1 MSQLRR
7 RSLDSK
13 LNLRNN
19 RIEAESE
26 SIGDNKSLDKTSSSA
41 KRLRTTDATTGATR
55 QTSIKEQLKPKA
67 STGKNNK
74 RNREDNSSSQK
85 SPPKKRANC
94 ETTSMPVETTIESN
108 EVRVK
113 ELKPEHEELKQQI
126 FAGIKLMLDPI
137 KEDIEQIKLDQ
148 CGYESK
154 AENLTGHKIQQQIIK
169 NEVKQKKL
177 ETRTSALEDQLLE
190 KNIIFQGLP
199 EDEFEDQQE
208 TKMKIISVLTNV
220 TEGATAEDRKE
231 AAKKTPIDSIERMGK
246 YKPNRTRLVKVKFT
260 NKTDVSCLFKN
271 LKKLPDGVFID
282 REYSKATEKE
292 RRVLRPIVKAA
303 RKIEEYKGK
312 CWLEGPYL
320 KLDGKCYHRQNVH
333 TLPEKLGPA
342 EVTSVSDDNSVAFFG
357 ELNPFSNFHPCQFS
371 LEGLDF
377 HSTEQYIQM
386 KKAEFFRDDVAK
398 ERILHCEDALD
409 SKMISKD
416 ILSFNKRE
424 WSKVAEEL
432 YLPGIR
438 AKFFQNPGLMASLL
452 NTGTKNLVESSYDD
466 LWGTGI
472 QLSDPSAL
480 DEDKWKTVGLLGK
493 MLMSI
498 RSEKLDIIS
507 GNVIAS
513 TEESVSTIGD

>member
-13 LNLRNN
+13 LNLRSN
-19 RIEAESE
+19 RKEAESE
-26 SIGDNKSLDKTSSSA
+26 SLGDKKSTDKTSSSA
-41 KRLRTTDATTGATR
+41 KRLKTTGAVR
-55 QTSIKEQLKPKA
+55 QISIKEQLKPKA
-67 STGKNNK
+67 SSGKNNK
-74 RNREDNSSSQK
+74 CNREDNSSSQK
-85 SPPKKRANC
+85 SPLKKRANC
-94 ETTSMPVETTIESN
+94 ETTSMPVETTIESTKA
-108 EVRVK
+108 RVK

-148 CGYESK
+148 RGYESK

-177 ETRTSALEDQLLE
+177 ETRISALEDQLLE
-190 KNIIFQGLP
+190 NNIIFQGLT

-208 TKMKIISVLTNV
+208 TKTKIISVLSTV
-220 TEGATAEDRKE
+220 TRGATAEDRKE
-231 AAKKTPIDSIERMGK
+231 SAKKIPIDSIERMGK
-246 YKPNRTRLVKVKFT
+246 YKPNRSRPVKVKFT

-271 LKKLPDGVFID
+271 RKKLPDGVFID

-292 RRVLRPIVKAA
+292 HRILRPIVKAT

-333 TLPEKLGPA
+333 MLPEKLGLA

-377 HSTEQYIQM
+377 HSTEQYIQL
-386 KKAEFFRDDVAK
+386 KKAEFFRDEIAK
-398 ERILHCEDALD
+398 ERIQHCEDALD

-416 ILSFNKRE
+416 ILNFNKRE

-432 YLPGIR
+432 CLPGIR
-438 AKFFQNPGLMASLL
+438 AKFFQNPGLMAALL

-472 QLSDPSAL
+472 PLSDPAAL
-480 DEDKWKTVGLLGK
+480 DETRWKTVGLLGK
-493 MLMSI
+493 MLMSV
-498 RSEKLDIIS
+498 RSEKLGIIS
-507 GNVIAS
+507 GNDEAS
-513 TEESVSTIGD
+513 MEESISTIGD

>member
-1 MSQLRR
+1 MSQLNR

-19 RIEAESE
+19 RKEAESE
-26 SIGDNKSLDKTSSSA
+26 SLGDKKSTDKTSSSA
-41 KRLRTTDATTGATR
+41 KRLRTTGAMR
-55 QTSIKEQLKPKA
+55 QISIKEQLKPKA
-67 STGKNNK
+67 SSGKNNK
-74 RNREDNSSSQK
+74 RNRGDNSSSQK

-148 CGYESK
+148 HGYESK

-169 NEVKQKKL
+169 NKVKQKKL
-177 ETRTSALEDQLLE
+177 ETRISALEDQLLE
-190 KNIIFQGLP
+190 KNIIFQGLT

-208 TKMKIISVLTNV
+208 TKTKIILTTV
-220 TEGATAEDRKE
+220 CKGATAEDRKE
-231 AAKKTPIDSIERMGK
+231 AAKKTPIDSIEQMGK
-246 YKPNRTRLVKVKFT
+246 YKPNRSRPVKVKFM

-271 LKKLPDGVFID
+271 RKKLPDGVFID

-292 RRVLRPIVKAA
+292 RRILRPIVKAA

-320 KLDGKCYHRQNVH
+320 KLDGKRYHRQNVH
-333 TLPEKLGPA
+333 TLPEKLGLA
-342 EVTSVSDDNSVAFFG
+342 EVTSVSNDNSVAFFG
-357 ELNPFSNFHPCQFS
+357 ELNPFSNFHPCHFS

-386 KKAEFFRDDVAK
+386 KKAEFFQDEIAK
-398 ERILHCEDALD
+398 ERIQHCEDALD

-416 ILSFNKRE
+416 ILNFNK
-424 WSKVAEEL
+424 
-432 YLPGIR
+432 
-438 AKFFQNPGLMASLL
+438 
-452 NTGTKNLVESSYDD
+452 
-466 LWGTGI
+466 
-472 QLSDPSAL
+472 
-480 DEDKWKTVGLLGK
+480 
-493 MLMSI
+493 
-498 RSEKLDIIS
+498 
-507 GNVIAS
+507 
-513 TEESVSTIGD
+513 

>member
-1 MSQLRR
+1 MLQLRR

-13 LNLRNN
+13 LNLRSN
-19 RIEAESE
+19 RKEAEGE
-26 SIGDNKSLDKTSSSA
+26 SLEDKKSTDKTSSSA
-41 KRLRTTDATTGATR
+41 KRLKTRGATK
-55 QTSIKEQLKPKA
+55 QISIKEQLKPKA
-67 STGKNNK
+67 SSGKNNK
-74 RNREDNSSSQK
+74 CNREDNPSSQK

-94 ETTSMPVETTIESN
+94 ETTSMPVETTIESS

-169 NEVKQKKL
+169 KEVKQKKL
-177 ETRTSALEDQLLE
+177 ETRISALEDQLLE
-190 KNIIFQGLP
+190 KNIIFQGLT

-208 TKMKIISVLTNV
+208 TKTKIISVLTTV
-220 TEGATAEDRKE
+220 TEGVTAEDRKE
-231 AAKKTPIDSIERMGK
+231 SAKKTPIDSIERIGK
-246 YKPNRTRLVKVKFT
+246 YKPNRSRPVKVKFT

-271 LKKLPDGVFID
+271 WKKLPVFID

-292 RRVLRPIVKAA
+292 RRILRPIVKAA

-320 KLDGKCYHRQNVH
+320 KLDGKRYHRQNVH

-357 ELNPFSNFHPCQFS
+357 ELNPFSNFPPCQFS

-386 KKAEFFRDDVAK
+386 KKAEFFRDEIAK
-398 ERILHCEDALD
+398 EHIQHCEDALD

-416 ILSFNKRE
+416 ILNFNKR
-424 WSKVAEEL
+424 
-432 YLPGIR
+432 
-438 AKFFQNPGLMASLL
+438 
-452 NTGTKNLVESSYDD
+452 
-466 LWGTGI
+466 
-472 QLSDPSAL
+472 
-480 DEDKWKTVGLLGK
+480 
-493 MLMSI
+493 
-498 RSEKLDIIS
+498 
-507 GNVIAS
+507 
-513 TEESVSTIGD
+513 

>member
-1 MSQLRR
+1 MQ
-7 RSLDSK
+7 
-13 LNLRNN
+13 
-19 RIEAESE
+19 
-26 SIGDNKSLDKTSSSA
+26 
-41 KRLRTTDATTGATR
+41 KRLRTTGATTGATR

-67 STGKNNK
+67 SSGKNNK
-74 RNREDNSSSQK
+74 HNQEDNSNSQK

-113 ELKPEHEELKQQI
+113 ELKPKHEELKQQI
-126 FAGIKLMLDPI
+126 FTGIKLMLDPI

-148 CGYESK
+148 HGYESK

-177 ETRTSALEDQLLE
+177 ETRISALEDQLLE
-190 KNIIFQGLP
+190 KNIIFQGLT

-208 TKMKIISVLTNV
+208 TKTKIISVLTNV

-246 YKPNRTRLVKVKFT
+246 YKPNRTRPVKVKFM

-271 LKKLPDGVFID
+271 RKKLPDGVFID

-292 RRVLRPIVKAA
+292 RRVLRPIVKAV
-303 RKIEEYKGK
+303 RKLEEYKGK

-320 KLDGKCYHRQNVH
+320 KLDGKHYHRQNVH
-333 TLPEKLGPA
+333 ILPEKLGPA
-342 EVTSVSDDNSVAFFG
+342 EVTSVSADNSVAFFG

-386 KKAEFFRDDVAK
+386 KKAESS
-398 ERILHCEDALD
+398 E
-409 SKMISKD
+409 M
-416 ILSFNKRE
+416 
-424 WSKVAEEL
+424 
-432 YLPGIR
+432 
-438 AKFFQNPGLMASLL
+438 
-452 NTGTKNLVESSYDD
+452 NL
-466 LWGTGI
+466 
-472 QLSDPSAL
+472 
-480 DEDKWKTVGLLGK
+480 
-493 MLMSI
+493 
-498 RSEKLDIIS
+498 
-507 GNVIAS
+507 
-513 TEESVSTIGD
+513 

>member
-7 RSLDSK
+7 QSLDSK

-26 SIGDNKSLDKTSSSA
+26 SIGDKKSLDKTSSSA
-41 KRLRTTDATTGATR
+41 KRLRTTGATTGAMR

-67 STGKNNK
+67 SSGKNNK

-94 ETTSMPVETTIESN
+94 ETTSMPVETPIESN
-108 EVRVK
+108 EVKVK

-148 CGYESK
+148 RGYESK

-177 ETRTSALEDQLLE
+177 ETRISALEDQLLE
-190 KNIIFQGLP
+190 KNIIFQGLT

-208 TKMKIISVLTNV
+208 TKTKIISVLTNV
-220 TEGATAEDRKE
+220 TEGVTAEDRKE

-246 YKPNRTRLVKVKFT
+246 YKPNRTRPVKVKFT

-271 LKKLPDGVFID
+271 RKKLPDGVFID
-282 REYSKATEKE
+282 REYSKAMEKE

-320 KLDGKCYHRQNVH
+320 KLDGKRYHRQNVH
-333 TLPEKLGPA
+333 TLPEKLSPA
-342 EVTSVSDDNSVAFFG
+342 EVTSVSNDNSVAFFG

-416 ILSFNKRE
+416 ILNFNK
-424 WSKVAEEL
+424 
-432 YLPGIR
+432 
-438 AKFFQNPGLMASLL
+438 
-452 NTGTKNLVESSYDD
+452 
-466 LWGTGI
+466 
-472 QLSDPSAL
+472 
-480 DEDKWKTVGLLGK
+480 
-493 MLMSI
+493 
-498 RSEKLDIIS
+498 
-507 GNVIAS
+507 
-513 TEESVSTIGD
+513 

>member
-1 MSQLRR
+1 MLQLRR
-7 RSLDSK
+7 HSLDSK

-19 RIEAESE
+19 KKEVESE
-26 SIGDNKSLDKTSSSA
+26 SLGDKKSTDKTSSSA
-41 KRLRTTDATTGATR
+41 KRLKITGATR
-55 QTSIKEQLKPKA
+55 QISIKEQLKPKA
-67 STGKNNK
+67 SSGKNNK
-74 RNREDNSSSQK
+74 CNREDNSSSQK

-94 ETTSMPVETTIESN
+94 ENTRMPVETTIESN

-148 CGYESK
+148 HGYESK

-169 NEVKQKKL
+169 NKVKQKKL
-177 ETRTSALEDQLLE
+177 ETRISALEDQLLE
-190 KNIIFQGLP
+190 KNMIFQGLT

-208 TKMKIISVLTNV
+208 TKTKIISILTTV
-220 TEGATAEDRKE
+220 TEGATVEDRKE
-231 AAKKTPIDSIERMGK
+231 SAKKTPIDSIERMGK
-246 YKPNRTRLVKVKFT
+246 YKPNRSRPVKVNFT

-271 LKKLPDGVFID
+271 RKKLPDGVFID
-282 REYSKATEKE
+282 REYSKGTEKE
-292 RRVLRPIVKAA
+292 CRILRPIVKAA
-303 RKIEEYKGK
+303 RKIDEYKGK

-320 KLDGKCYHRQNVH
+320 KLDGKRYHRQNIH

-342 EVTSVSDDNSVAFFG
+342 EVTSVSNDNSVAFFG

-371 LEGLDF
+371 LEGLDY

-386 KKAEFFRDDVAK
+386 KKAEFFRDEIAK
-398 ERILHCEDALD
+398 ELIQHCEDALD

-416 ILSFNKRE
+416 IVNFNKRE

-432 YLPGIR
+432 CLPGIR
-438 AKFFQNPGLMASLL
+438 AKFFQNPGLMAALI

-472 QLSDPSAL
+472 PLSDPSAL
-480 DEDKWKTVGLLGK
+480 DETRWKTVGLLGK
-493 MLMSI
+493 MSV
-498 RSEKLDIIS
+498 RSENLALSVETMRHQLRRVFPQLVIKLLIS
-507 GNVIAS
+507 
-513 TEESVSTIGD
+513 

>member
-19 RIEAESE
+19 RKEAESE
-26 SIGDNKSLDKTSSSA
+26 SLGDKKSTDKTSSSA
-41 KRLRTTDATTGATR
+41 KRLKTTGTTR
-55 QTSIKEQLKPKA
+55 QISIKEQLKPKA
-67 STGKNNK
+67 SSGKNNK

-94 ETTSMPVETTIESN
+94 GTTSMPVETTIESN

-113 ELKPEHEELKQQI
+113 ELKPKHEELKQQI

-148 CGYESK
+148 RGYESK

-177 ETRTSALEDQLLE
+177 ETRISALEDQLLE
-190 KNIIFQGLP
+190 KNIIFQGLT
-199 EDEFEDQQE
+199 ENEFEDQQE
-208 TKMKIISVLTNV
+208 TKTKIISILTTV
-220 TEGATAEDRKE
+220 TKGATAEDRKE
-231 AAKKTPIDSIERMGK
+231 SAKKTPIDSIERMGK
-246 YKPNRTRLVKVKFT
+246 YKPNRSRPVKVKFT

-271 LKKLPDGVFID
+271 QKKLPDGVFID

-292 RRVLRPIVKAA
+292 RRILRPIVKAA

-342 EVTSVSDDNSVAFFG
+342 EVTSVSNDNSVAFFG
-357 ELNPFSNFHPCQFS
+357 ELNPFSNFHPCHFS

-386 KKAEFFRDDVAK
+386 KKAEFFRDEIAK
-398 ERILHCEDALD
+398 ERIQHCEDALD

-416 ILSFNKRE
+416 ILNFNK
-424 WSKVAEEL
+424 
-432 YLPGIR
+432 
-438 AKFFQNPGLMASLL
+438 
-452 NTGTKNLVESSYDD
+452 
-466 LWGTGI
+466 
-472 QLSDPSAL
+472 
-480 DEDKWKTVGLLGK
+480 
-493 MLMSI
+493 
-498 RSEKLDIIS
+498 
-507 GNVIAS
+507 
-513 TEESVSTIGD
+513 

>member
-13 LNLRNN
+13 LNLRSN
-19 RIEAESE
+19 RKEAEGE
-26 SIGDNKSLDKTSSSA
+26 SLGDKKSMDKTSSSA
-41 KRLRTTDATTGATR
+41 KRLKTTGATR
-55 QTSIKEQLKPKA
+55 QISIKEQLKPKA
-67 STGKNNK
+67 SSGKNNK
-74 RNREDNSSSQK
+74 RNREDNPSSQK

-94 ETTSMPVETTIESN
+94 ETTSMPVETTIESS

-113 ELKPEHEELKQQI
+113 ELKPKHEELKQQI

-148 CGYESK
+148 RGNESK
-154 AENLTGHKIQQQIIK
+154 TENLTGHKIQQQIIK

-177 ETRTSALEDQLLE
+177 ETRISALEDQLLE
-190 KNIIFQGLP
+190 KNIIFQGLT

-208 TKMKIISVLTNV
+208 TKTKIISVLTTV
-220 TEGATAEDRKE
+220 TEVATAEDRKE
-231 AAKKTPIDSIERMGK
+231 SAKKTPIDAIERIGK
-246 YKPNRTRLVKVKFT
+246 YKPNRSRLVKVKFT

-271 LKKLPDGVFID
+271 RKKLPDGVFID

-292 RRVLRPIVKAA
+292 RRILRPIVKAA

-342 EVTSVSDDNSVAFFG
+342 EVTSVSDDSSVAFFG
-357 ELNPFSNFHPCQFS
+357 ELNPFSNFYPCQFS

-386 KKAEFFRDDVAK
+386 KKAEFLRDEIAK
-398 ERILHCEDALD
+398 ERMQHCEDVLD

-416 ILSFNKRE
+416 ILNFNKRD

-432 YLPGIR
+432 CLPGIR
-438 AKFFQNPGLMASLL
+438 AKFFQNPGLMAALL

-472 QLSDPSAL
+472 PLSDPSAL
-480 DEDKWKTVGLLGK
+480 DETRWKTV
-493 MLMSI
+493 
-498 RSEKLDIIS
+498 
-507 GNVIAS
+507 
-513 TEESVSTIGD
+513 